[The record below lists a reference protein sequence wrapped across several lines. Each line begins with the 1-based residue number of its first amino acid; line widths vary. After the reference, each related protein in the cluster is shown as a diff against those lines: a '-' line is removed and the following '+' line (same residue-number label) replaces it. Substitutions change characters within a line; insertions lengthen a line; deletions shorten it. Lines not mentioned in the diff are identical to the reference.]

1 MSGSGPMIFI
11 GCSTEMKKTALLL
24 AIMFI
29 LCSCAKEQTFS
40 VDTSAINAMDYVTE
54 ALGDDIHSAEYLVI
68 DISDCDYVYS
78 KDSDV
83 RMYPASLTKLVTLDT
98 VLSLADDLYDLSY
111 VTYDQ
116 VEDLIREDASLAYI
130 QRDYPYTLMDLL
142 YALVLPSGADAAVA
156 LENYFSR
163 KGISLV
169 DEMNNR
175 MLELGGTNSNFVNT
189 TGLHDDGHYTC
200 LDDLYLIVRDIL
212 KYKEGRQILNVLK
225 YELEDGTMV
234 HTTMGVAYREHNFSV
249 LGGKTGY
256 TPEAGQNIIAL
267 CKYRG
272 RSYLVMFGNAYGN
285 RRLNQYWHYDDVERV
300 FEYLEEN

>member
-1 MSGSGPMIFI
+1 
-11 GCSTEMKKTALLL
+11 MKKTVLLL
-24 AIMFI
+24 AIAFI
-29 LCSCAKEQTFS
+29 LCSCAKEQSFS
-40 VDTSAINAMDYVTE
+40 VDTSAINQMDYETE
-54 ALGDDIHSAEYLVI
+54 PIEDDIHSAEYLVI
-68 DISDCDYVYS
+68 DISDCDYLFA

-83 RMYPASLTKLVTLDT
+83 RMYPASLTKLVTLDA
-98 VLSLADDLYDLSY
+98 VLSLADDLYETSY

-116 VEDLIREDASLAYI
+116 VEDLINEDASLAYI

-142 YALVLPSGADAAVA
+142 YALVLPSGADAALA
-156 LENYFSR
+156 LENYFAK

-169 DEMNNR
+169 DEMNKR
-175 MLELGGTNSNFVNT
+175 MDELGGSNSQFVNT

-200 LDDLYLIVRDIL
+200 LDDLYLVVMDIL

-225 YELEDGTMV
+225 MELEDGTMV
-234 HTTMGVAYREHNFSV
+234 HTTMGVAYREHDFDV

-272 RSYLVMFGNAYGN
+272 KSYLVMFGNAYGN

-300 FEYLEEN
+300 FEYIEKK